1 MKTKFKVGDKVR
13 LLDGSGIKDFACD
26 WVETMKSDIGRIT
39 TITRTVPQSHKIRL
53 KGIFWIWDDRCIEL
67 VESAP
72 DTNVG
77 DKVNHPSH
85 YNQGKYECIDVMA
98 ETFGK
103 EAVLNFCKLNAFKYL
118 WRAEDKNGHEDI
130 NKALWYLNKYIE
142 LTKGE

>member
-1 MKTKFKVGDKVR
+1 MNK
-13 LLDGSGIKDFACD
+13 IKDCD
-26 WVETMKSDIGRIT
+26 TCSVNGVKCEVIHSTDRDCPK
-39 TITRTVPQSHKIRL
+39 
-53 KGIFWIWDDRCIEL
+53 WIDKL
-67 VESAP
+67 AP